1 MTRQKIFKITAIIS
15 YLLIFLMGDMIGL
28 PFFCWLLFVS
38 FDFGNLDQI
47 FAILAV
53 AGLIISFVT
62 WNSSRTLKILLSDI
76 LCFVLLASPLV
87 RRMAVVPLE
96 KFNYLAF
103 TIPTTSFVF
112 LYFFSICLSV
122 RQYQQLQ
129 KASIGLT
136 K

>member
-1 MTRQKIFKITAIIS
+1 MTRQKIFKIAAIIS
-15 YLLIFLMGDMIGL
+15 YLLIFLMGDMIAL

-47 FAILAV
+47 FAVLAV
-53 AGLIISFVT
+53 VGLIISFAT
-62 WNSSRTLKILLSDI
+62 RNSSRTLKILLLDI
-76 LCFVLLASPLV
+76 SVFVLLSSPLV

-103 TIPTTSFVF
+103 TIPTTCFVL
-112 LYFFSICLSV
+112 LYFVSICFSV

-129 KASIGLT
+129 KQALG
-136 K
+136 